1 MRRLLIAAII
11 LMSGCFADGQQVS
24 PQELFHEAEQAQQGG
39 DNALAL
45 KKYQQLVR
53 LHPEIVA
60 AHANLGV
67 VLASLGRYDEAIA
80 EYRLALHQAPNTPL
94 LVLNLGLAYY
104 KKHDFAGAADQ
115 FALLHQQDSNDI
127 RVATLLSDC
136 DVQLGRPEQAVSI
149 LEPLEK
155 TNADNLDLDWVLG
168 KALIG
173 SGHPLEGV
181 ARVQKVAEK
190 RDSQEAYQLAAQ
202 SYLSLTFFAEAKR
215 DAEALLHLNPKSSAA
230 YTILGMIADY
240 AGNAKTAAENY
251 RKALELNPKE
261 SDLRIH
267 LASALI
273 DSGDLKAARQQLKQT
288 LESQPNSSGALYHL
302 ARIEKAQGN
311 ATAAL
316 SDLEAAEHQ
325 DPQWLSPHIELA
337 ALYYRLKRPADGDRE
352 KAIVDQLREQE
363 RKRRA
368 EAHVITPQVHPQ

>member
-1 MRRLLIAAII
+1 MCRLLIAVAV
-11 LMSGCFADGQQVS
+11 LMSACFADGQQVS
-24 PQELFHEAEQAQQGG
+24 PQELFHKAEQAQQQG

-45 KKYQQLVR
+45 KKYQELVQ

-80 EYRLALHQAPNTPL
+80 EYRFALQQAPDAPL
-94 LVLNLGLAYY
+94 LILNLGLAYY
-104 KKHDFAGAADQ
+104 KKHDFAGAAAQ
-115 FALLHQQDSNDI
+115 FAVLHQQDSNNV

-136 DVQLGRPEQAVSI
+136 KVQLGLAEQAVSI
-149 LEPLEK
+149 LEPLDK
-155 TNADNLDLDWVLG
+155 TNANNLDLEWVLG
-168 KALIG
+168 RALIG
-173 SGHPLEGV
+173 TGRSLEGV
-181 ARVQKVAEK
+181 GRVQKVAEQ
-190 RDSQEAYQLAAQ
+190 RHSEDAYQLAAQ
-202 SYLSLTFFAEAKR
+202 SYLSLTFFTEAKR
-215 DAEALLHLNPKSSAA
+215 DAEALLRLNPKSCTA

-251 RKALELNPKE
+251 QKALELNLSD

-273 DSGDLKAARQQLKQT
+273 DSGDLEAARQQLKIT

-302 ARIEKAQGN
+302 ARIEKAEGN
-311 ATAAL
+311 PTAAL

-337 ALYYRLKRPADGDRE
+337 ALYYRLKRSADGDRE